1 MSRIVI
7 TNYNILVFSILIDK
21 VSSMSASSYA
31 TEFNVAFLRQYSFSG
46 VMEMLI
52 YTMSSSPVQFNISS
66 LTGTYSYTGTTSVH
80 SPDLVTIP
88 SSLQVREVTHSY
100 RNFGLHVKSLSGQ
113 PISIV
118 LIGHIN
124 TPRSTY
130 LALPCYEQYTQEYI
144 YYGISASG
152 TSSVRYSQI
161 LLVGCRDNTTVTI
174 TPTQNVQLPS
184 NAQTNST
191 LVNITAGSS
200 HTITLHSLQ
209 TLLIAATLV
218 DLSGTKIV
226 SNHPL
231 TVVGGHDCAR
241 VPVPYGDCDP
251 LSTQIPPTINWGT
264 HFLLTPLY
272 SRNGQRFKLIV
283 SENITK
289 VSISCPQNN
298 TNVTMNFA
306 GDIITFDTNFGHFC
320 YVLCSSKCYIAAL
333 AFGRDYPVNGYG
345 DPLLMTVP
353 PIRQYPHNVTFTTLP
368 EMPTN
373 HYSIAIPADTY
384 YNGTVVINGT
394 LTTLDFTPIYD
405 MYGTIIGYG
414 YNTTVDGNYTIS
426 HSHPNGKIYVSVYGF
441 FFYGG
446 YGYLAGM
453 LLKGPAGK
461 QI

>member
-1 MSRIVI
+1 
-7 TNYNILVFSILIDK
+7 
-21 VSSMSASSYA
+21 MSASSYA
-31 TEFNVAFLRQYSFSG
+31 TEFNVAFLRQYSSNSI
-46 VMEMLI
+46 MEMLI
-52 YTMSSSPVQFNISS
+52 YTMSPNPVQFNISS
-66 LTGTYSYTGTTSVH
+66 LTGTYSYTGITSVH

-100 RNFGLHVKSLSGQ
+100 RNYGLHVKSVSGQ

-118 LIGHIN
+118 LISNSSTLH
-124 TPRSTY
+124 STY
-130 LALPCYEQYTQEYI
+130 LALPCSEQPTQEYI
-144 YYGISASG
+144 YYGISASD
-152 TSSVRYSQI
+152 TSSNRYSQI

-184 NAQTNST
+184 NAQTNSI
-191 LVNITAGSS
+191 LVTITAESS

-218 DLSGTKIV
+218 DLTGTKIV

-231 TVVGGHDCAR
+231 TVVGGHDCAK
-241 VPVPYGDCDP
+241 VPVSYGDCDP

-283 SENITK
+283 SENNTK
-289 VSISCPQNN
+289 VSISCPQNK
-298 TNVTMNFA
+298 TNVTLSFA

-320 YVLCSSKCYIAAL
+320 FVLCSSKCYIATLAL
-333 AFGRDYPVNGYG
+333 SHDDPVPNGYG
-345 DPLLMTVP
+345 HSLLMTVP

-373 HYSIAIPADTY
+373 YYSIAIPADTY

-405 MYGTIIGYG
+405 VYGTVTGYG
-414 YNTTVDGNYTIS
+414 YNTTFDRKYTIS
-426 HSHPNGKIYVSVYGF
+426 HSHPNGNIYVSVYGF
-441 FFYGG
+441 TLHGG
-446 YGYLAGM
+446 YGYLVGM
-453 LLKGPAGK
+453 LLNGPGK
-461 QI
+461 PIY

>member
-1 MSRIVI
+1 MS
-7 TNYNILVFSILIDK
+7 LIYHNTYRYVLTFTGK
-21 VSSMSASSYA
+21 VSNMSASSYA
-31 TEFNVAFLRQYSFSG
+31 TEFNVAFLRQFSSTNTI
-46 VMEMLI
+46 EMLI
-52 YTMSSSPVQFNISS
+52 YTMSPSLVQYNISS
-66 LTGTYSYTGTTSVH
+66 LTGTYSYTGITSVH

-88 SSLQVREVTHSY
+88 SILQVREVTHSY
-100 RNFGLHVKSLSGQ
+100 RNYGLHVKSVSGQ

-118 LIGHIN
+118 LIGHTF

-130 LALPCYEQYTQEYI
+130 LALPCYEQPTQEYI
-144 YYGISASG
+144 YYGISANSTLSG
-152 TSSVRYSQI
+152 KYSQI

-184 NAQTNST
+184 NAQTNSI
-191 LVNITAGSS
+191 LVTITAGSS

-231 TVVGGHDCAR
+231 TVVGGHDCAK
-241 VPVPYGDCDP
+241 VPVPYSDCDP

-283 SENITK
+283 SENNTK

-298 TNVTMNFA
+298 TNVTLSFA
-306 GDIITFDTNFGHFC
+306 GDIITFDTDFGHFC
-320 YVLCSSKCYIAAL
+320 HVLCSSKCYIAAL
-333 AFGRDYPVNGYG
+333 AFSRDYPVYGYG

-405 MYGTIIGYG
+405 VYGTVTGYG

-441 FFYGG
+441 TLHGG
-446 YGYLAGM
+446 YGYSAGM
-453 LLKGPAGK
+453 LLNGSGK
-461 QI
+461 

>member
-1 MSRIVI
+1 MFQLLKLTI
-7 TNYNILVFSILIDK
+7 ILYLYTFSIFTGK
-21 VSSMSASSYA
+21 VSSISASSYA
-31 TEFNVAFLRQYSFSG
+31 TEFNVAFLRQYSASS

-52 YTMSSSPVQFNISS
+52 YTMSPNPVQFNISS
-66 LTGTYSYTGTTSVH
+66 LTGTYSYNGITSVH

-100 RNFGLHVKSLSGQ
+100 RNYGLHVKSVSGQ

-130 LALPCYEQYTQEYI
+130 LALPCSHQPTQEYI
-144 YYGISASG
+144 YYGISANS
-152 TSSVRYSQI
+152 TSSGRYSQI

-191 LVNITAGSS
+191 LNTITAGSS

-231 TVVGGHDCAR
+231 TVVGGHDCAK
-241 VPVPYGDCDP
+241 VPVSYSDCDP

-272 SRNGQRFKLIV
+272 SRNGQQFKLIV
-283 SENITK
+283 SENNTK

-298 TNVTMNFA
+298 TNVTLSFA

-333 AFGRDYPVNGYG
+333 AFGRDYPVYGYG

-405 MYGTIIGYG
+405 MYGTVTGYG
-414 YNTTVDGNYTIS
+414 YNTTFDGNYTIS

-441 FFYGG
+441 FSYGG
-446 YGYLAGM
+446 YGYLTG
-453 LLKGPAGK
+453 LLLNGPGK
-461 QI
+461 

>member
-1 MSRIVI
+1 
-7 TNYNILVFSILIDK
+7 
-21 VSSMSASSYA
+21 MSASSYA
-31 TEFNVAFLRQYSFSG
+31 TEFNVAFLRQYSSNSIL
-46 VMEMLI
+46 EMLI
-52 YTMSSSPVQFNISS
+52 YTMSPNPVQFNISS
-66 LTGTYSYTGTTSVH
+66 LTGTYSYTGITSVH

-100 RNFGLHVKSLSGQ
+100 RNYGLHVKSVSGQ

-130 LALPCYEQYTQEYI
+130 LALPCYEQPTQEYV
-144 YYGISASG
+144 YYGISANSTVNG
-152 TSSVRYSQI
+152 RYSQI

-174 TPTQNVQLPS
+174 TPTRNVQLPS
-184 NAQTNST
+184 NAQTNSI
-191 LVNITAGSS
+191 LVTITAGSS

-209 TLLIAATLV
+209 TLLIAATFV

-231 TVVGGHDCAR
+231 TVVGGHDCAN
-241 VPVPYGDCDP
+241 VPVSYGNCDP

-283 SENITK
+283 SENNTK

-298 TNVTMNFA
+298 TNVTLSFA

-320 YVLCSSKCYIAAL
+320 YVVCSSKCYIAAL
-333 AFGRDYPVNGYG
+333 AFGRHYPVPNGYG

-405 MYGTIIGYG
+405 VYGTVIGYG

-426 HSHPNGKIYVSVYGF
+426 HSHHNGKIYVSVYGF
-441 FFYGG
+441 FSYGG
-446 YGYLAGM
+446 YGYLGGM
-453 LLKGPAGK
+453 LLNGPGK
-461 QI
+461 PID

>member
-1 MSRIVI
+1 
-7 TNYNILVFSILIDK
+7 
-21 VSSMSASSYA
+21 MSASSYA
-31 TEFNVAFLRQYSFSG
+31 TEFKVAFLKQFFSSNFI
-46 VMEMLI
+46 EMLI
-52 YTMSSSPVQFNISS
+52 YTMSPSPVQFNISS
-66 LTGTYSYTGTTSVH
+66 LTGTYNYTGITSVN

-100 RNFGLHVKSLSGQ
+100 RNHGLHVESLSGQ

-118 LIGHIN
+118 LIGYTS

-130 LALPCYEQYTQEYI
+130 LALPCYEQPTQEYI
-144 YYGISASG
+144 YYGISANTILSM
-152 TSSVRYSQI
+152 RYSQF

-184 NAQTNST
+184 NAQTNSI
-191 LVNITAGSS
+191 LVTITAGSS

-209 TLLIAATLV
+209 TLLIEATLV

-231 TVVGGHDCAR
+231 TVIGGYDCAK
-241 VPVPYGDCDP
+241 VPVLYSDCDP
-251 LSTQIPPTINWGT
+251 ISTQIPPTINWGT
-264 HFLLTPLY
+264 HFLLTPLDG
-272 SRNGQRFKLIV
+272 RNGQRFKLIV
-283 SENITK
+283 SENNTK

-333 AFGRDYPVNGYG
+333 AFSHDYPASNDSG
-345 DPLLMTVP
+345 DLLLMTVP

-384 YNGTVVINGT
+384 YNGTVVINGI

-405 MYGTIIGYG
+405 MYGTVTGYG
-414 YNTTVDGNYTIS
+414 YNTTVNGNYTIS

-441 FFYGG
+441 ISSGG

-453 LLKGPAGK
+453 LLNGPGNP
-461 QI
+461 ID